1 MMPFLRTKGDRP
13 RTQGGIPCHKE
24 SEMSNVVVM
33 GAQWG
38 DEGKG
43 KIVDLLTRESDV
55 IVRFQGGNNAGHT
68 VLVGEKQYILHLIPS
83 GILHESK
90 KCLIGNGVVLDPE
103 VFCREI
109 DSLRAQ
115 GVDMSPARLMISRKT
130 HLIMPYH
137 KVLDQARE
145 AHKCKDAKI
154 GTTGRGIGPC
164 YEDKS
169 ARIGVRAAD
178 LAMPELLRSKI
189 EAALVE
195 KNALFTGLYGQ
206 QPLDADAVFE
216 EVMAH
221 GAKLVPYLADVSS
234 EIHDAWAE
242 GRSVLFEGAQGTHL
256 DIDHGTYPFV
266 TSSNTV
272 SGNAAAGSG
281 VPPTKLDRIIAI
293 VKAYT
298 TRVGAGPFPTE
309 LDDATGEYLQQK
321 GHEFGATTGRK
332 RRCGWLDAVVLRE
345 SVRLNGPTDIALT
358 KLDVLSGLKEISIC
372 TAYTYRGE
380 QVAYPPQEQNGMA
393 HVTPVYETMPGW
405 DDDIT
410 GCTTWESLPAPVKAY
425 VLRIEEI
432 TGVRI
437 SLVSVGPER
446 DQTIR
451 R

>member
-1 MMPFLRTKGDRP
+1 
-13 RTQGGIPCHKE
+13 
-24 SEMSNVVVM
+24 MSNVVVM

-43 KIVDLLTRESDV
+43 KIVDLLTRKCDV

-83 GILHESK
+83 GILHAGK

-103 VFCREI
+103 VFCREVETLRGKDI
-109 DSLRAQ
+109 D
-115 GVDMSPARLMISRKT
+115 VSPARLMISRKT
-130 HLIMPYH
+130 HVIMPYH
-137 KVLDQARE
+137 KALDVARE
-145 AHKCKDAKI
+145 RHKSNESKI

-164 YEDKS
+164 YEDKMS
-169 ARIGVRAAD
+169 RIGIRAAD
-178 LAMPELLRSKI
+178 LAMPELLRAKI
-189 EAALVE
+189 EAALLE
-195 KNALFTGLYGQ
+195 KNALLAGLYGGE
-206 QPLDADAVFE
+206 AMTVDAVFD
-216 EVMAH
+216 EVMAV
-221 GAKLVPYLADVSS
+221 APRVVPHLADVTA
-234 EIHDAWAE
+234 EIEAAWAA
-242 GRSVLFEGAQGTHL
+242 GQHVMFEGAQGTHL

-272 SGNAAAGSG
+272 SGNASAGSG
-281 VPPTKLDRIIAI
+281 VAPTRLDRIVAI

-309 LDDATGEYLQQK
+309 QLNDTGDYLQQK

-345 SVRLNGPTDIALT
+345 AVRLNGPTDIALT
-358 KLDVLSGLKEISIC
+358 KLDVLSGLKELKIC
-372 TAYTYRGE
+372 TAYEYQGGTIT
-380 QVAYPPQEQNGMA
+380 VAPQEQNGMA

-410 GCTTWESLPAPVKAY
+410 GCTTWESLPASTRAY
-425 VLRIEEI
+425 IARIEEL
-432 TGVRI
+432 TGVRV

-446 DQTIR
+446 DQTISR
-451 R
+451 GW